1 MQFVEIKTSA
11 DKCSLMAVESI
22 QKDTANGTLANIYIQ
37 LTRYKVM
44 IQSRTSIDR
53 LGLHEVV
60 ALVKPDTIDCFNFH
74 ESQLDLFFFIPHDFM
89 YISLWWAQFFFYY
102 YYFLIVLLFFLPT
115 CSLNCFPFL
124 LFLFLFLLN
133 LYYYRTR
140 GARSVDD

>member
-1 MQFVEIKTSA
+1 LQFVEIKTSA

-22 QKDTANGTLANIYIQ
+22 QKDTGTQANIQ

-60 ALVKPDTIDCFNFH
+60 ALVKPDTIECFNFH
-74 ESQLDLFFFIPHDFM
+74 ESQLDLFFLIPHDCICRFL
-89 YISLWWAQFFFYY
+89 YGGRSFFCIIIIVISSLFY
-102 YYFLIVLLFFLPT
+102 FSFSRNAHSIA
-115 CSLNCFPFL
+115 FL